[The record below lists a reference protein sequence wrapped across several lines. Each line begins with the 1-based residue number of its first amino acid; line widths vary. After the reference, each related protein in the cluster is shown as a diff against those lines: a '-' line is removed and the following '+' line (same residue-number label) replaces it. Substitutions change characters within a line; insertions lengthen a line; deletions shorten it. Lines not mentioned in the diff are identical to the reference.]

1 MIGHGLHPPLLSRHS
16 RESALLSGEIFRRS
30 CGKAK
35 TTSFQRKLESSDVKI
50 CKGTGFQLS
59 LE

>member
-1 MIGHGLHPPLLSRHS
+1 MHQSKWIPA
-16 RESALLSGEIFRRS
+16 SAHYCPEKFFAVLA
-30 CGKAK
+30 GKLK
-35 TTSFQRKLESSDVKI
+35 SSDLKI

>member
-1 MIGHGLHPPLLSRHS
+1 MPENGFPLSRTAV
-16 RESALLSGEIFRRS
+16 RENFRRS

-35 TTSFQRKLESSDVKI
+35 TTSFQRKLESSDLKI